1 MSLMI
6 GCHARAESSTITV
19 DRSELEDARWFTREQ
34 VHSGEALTPP
44 TQSISW
50 RLIEAWLKGSS

>member
-1 MSLMI
+1 
-6 GCHARAESSTITV
+6 
-19 DRSELEDARWFTREQ
+19 

-50 RLIEAWLKGSS
+50 RLIEAWLKGSA